1 MAVRTLSCGVVE
13 AARQTSPEPDR
24 PAAAGR
30 PPVEQVH
37 DFARKLQQPA
47 LWPKVVDYVRWQRAA
62 RAAQAAGQAV
72 PDLPDLAPLSINL
85 DLTTA
90 CNYACD
96 HCIDWDILNSKVR
109 HADEELRASLQNMAE
124 RGLRSV
130 ILIGGGEPTL
140 YPGFV
145 GMVEFCK
152 QLGLAVAVVS
162 NGSRNDRILQAAPF
176 FTAGDWVRLSL
187 DAGSNDVW
195 RRMHN
200 PASKTL
206 TLDEICGWIGKIKAV
221 NPALQLGFSFVVTW
235 RGGSRGDVKIVEN
248 IHEMVAAAARAQDA
262 GFDYISFKPFLER
275 QEDGAEVM
283 DPAKSEAELQ
293 QVVARI
299 EQNLAVARAAARPG
313 FRVLASTNL
322 RVLNDGSWQALSRQ
336 PKTCHMQM
344 LRQVVTPL
352 GTFNCPAHRGVE
364 KAQLGDKALWQAPA
378 GAQQATAR
386 LLAGFDA
393 SHECAQVTCLYH
405 STNWWLEELIAASAE
420 LPDEAPGEER
430 RDWFL

>member
-1 MAVRTLSCGVVE
+1 MTE
-13 AARQTSPEPDR
+13 ATPSPSSPSPQ
-24 PAAAGR
+24 PAATAAQR
-30 PPVEQVH
+30 AKLEQVH
-37 DFARKLQQPA
+37 DFAQKLQQPS

-62 RAAQAAGQAV
+62 RAAQAAGQPAPV
-72 PDLPDLAPLSINL
+72 LPDLAPLSINL

-109 HADEELRASLQNMAE
+109 HEDQELRDSIARMAE

-140 YPGFV
+140 YPGFAS
-145 GMVEFCK
+145 MVEFLK
-152 QLGLAVAVVS
+152 GLRLSVAVVS
-162 NGSRNDRILQAAPF
+162 NGSRNDRILAAAPF
-176 FTAGDWVRLSL
+176 FTEGDWVRLSL
-187 DAGSNDVW
+187 DAGSNDVF

-200 PASKTL
+200 PSSKTL
-206 TLDEICGWIGKIKAV
+206 SLDEICSWIPKIKAA
-221 NPALQLGFSFVVTW
+221 NPALQVGFSFVITW

-248 IHEMVAAAARAQDA
+248 IQEMVQAAARAQDA

-283 DPAKSEAELQ
+283 DPAKTEAELQ
-293 QVVARI
+293 QVIRRI
-299 EQNLAVARAAARPG
+299 EANLAEARAAARPG

-322 RVLNDGSWQALSRQ
+322 RVLMAGSWRDFTKQ

-352 GTFNCPAHRGVE
+352 GTFNCPAHRGVQ
-364 KAQLGDKALWQAPA
+364 KAQLGGKELWADPA
-378 GAQQATAR
+378 AGQRETAR
-386 LLAGFDA
+386 ILGGFDA
-393 SHECAQVTCLYH
+393 SHECREVTCLYNG
-405 STNWWLEELIAASAE
+405 TNWWLEEMIEASAP
-420 LPDEAPGEER
+420 LPDEAPAIER
-430 RDWFL
+430 NDTFL